1 MPAAL
6 CSKLEA
12 LPWQLT
18 TFLTAALVW
27 DMPAKGKKQQVMP
40 PNVNYYLLR
49 CACVFLLW
57 GGRKQLGE
65 VCPAVLICMSVRL
78 KGNM

>member
-6 CSKLEA
+6 SSKLKA
-12 LPWQLT
+12 LSRQLT
-18 TFLTAALVW
+18 TFLGAAFVL
-27 DMPAKGKKQQVMP
+27 DMPTKKKPQQVMS

-57 GGRKQLGE
+57 GGRKHLGE
-65 VCPAVLICMSVRL
+65 VCPAVLICIET
-78 KGNM
+78 

>member
-6 CSKLEA
+6 CSRLTA
-12 LPWQLT
+12 LPWQ
-18 TFLTAALVW
+18 FLTAAFVL
-27 DMPAKGKKQQVMP
+27 DMPIKKKPQVMP

-49 CACVFLLW
+49 CACVCLLW

-78 KGNM
+78 KGNL

>member
-1 MPAAL
+1 
-6 CSKLEA
+6 
-12 LPWQLT
+12 
-18 TFLTAALVW
+18 
-27 DMPAKGKKQQVMP
+27 MP